1 MRRSPALLIA
11 LSVATAAGLTACGPA
26 DPGTEATSSAVA
38 AAAEA
43 PALPEPINIVTAP
56 PETATPSATP
66 SSAPPA
72 APSSARPSASSPAAG
87 AKASASAAPKAGGA
101 AAPAANPTSFGYSAT
116 ADSPAA
122 VAAALKQ
129 AKADGRNVLLDFG
142 ASWCGNCKALDKV
155 LGDAKVQGA
164 LNSSYHFVQ
173 IDIGDHSTTNFN
185 LLRTYDSQGSYKM
198 PVLIVVTPDG
208 KVRTDTNTGAL
219 PALTASGFT
228 GFLKQWAA

>member
-1 MRRSPALLIA
+1 MRLSPALLIA
-11 LSVATAAGLTACGPA
+11 FAAATGVALTACGPA
-26 DPGTEATSSAVA
+26 DPATGTAASAAAVDVA
-38 AAAEA
+38 AQS
-43 PALPEPINIVTAP
+43 PVLPEPINIVTAP
-56 PETATPSATP
+56 PQTETPSATP
-66 SSAPPA
+66 SGAPG
-72 APSSARPSASSPAAG
+72 SARPSAGSPAAS
-87 AKASASAAPKAGGA
+87 AKAPASSAAAKAGGA
-101 AAPAANPTSFGYSAT
+101 AAPAANPTTFGYSPT

-122 VAAALKQ
+122 VDAALKQ

-155 LGDAKVQGA
+155 LGDAKVQSA

-185 LLRTYDSQGSYKM
+185 LLRKYDSQGSYKM